1 MGNTGPLVTP
11 IAKDTAAP
19 AAVREAIARLMMEYV
34 HAIDNDQV
42 ERWPEFFTDPCLY
55 RIVPRRDYEENRPI
69 GVWSCDS
76 RGMLQDRV
84 SSLREVNVY
93 EPHAY
98 RHVIG
103 PTEILEQRD
112 GLWHTQ
118 TSYLLARIMQ
128 DGDTQLF
135 STGRY
140 LDAIA
145 VAGDSAR
152 FASRIV
158 VTDSWRYDML
168 IVIPI

>member
-1 MGNTGPLVTP
+1 MGDTGVVLTSMTGNPVVPT
-11 IAKDTAAP
+11 
-19 AAVREAIARLMMEYV
+19 AVREAIARLMMEYV
-34 HAIDNDQV
+34 HAIDDDQV
-42 ERWPEFFTDPCLY
+42 ERWPAFFTDPCLY

-69 GVWSCDS
+69 GVWHCDS
-76 RGMLQDRV
+76 RGMLEDRV
-84 SSLREVNVY
+84 SSLREVNVF

-103 PTEILEQRD
+103 PTEILEHKD

-140 LDAIA
+140 VDAIA
-145 VAGDSAR
+145 LDGSEAR

>member
-1 MGNTGPLVTP
+1 MGDTGAILTS
-11 IAKDTAAP
+11 IAGNATVP
-19 AAVREAIARLMMEYV
+19 AAAREAIARLMMDYV

-42 ERWPEFFTDPCLY
+42 ERWPDFFTDPCLY
-55 RIVPRRDYEENRPI
+55 RIVSRRDYEENRPI
-69 GVWSCDS
+69 GVWYCDS

-93 EPHAY
+93 EPHTY

-103 PTEILEQRD
+103 PTEILEFRD

-145 VAGDSAR
+145 VADGGAR
-152 FASRIV
+152 FSTRIV

>member
-1 MGNTGPLVTP
+1 MKRDAIVSMP
-11 IAKDTAAP
+11 KDAGAP

-34 HAIDNDQV
+34 HAIDNDEV
-42 ERWPEFFTDPCLY
+42 ERWPQFFTDPCLY
-55 RIVPRRDYEENRPI
+55 RIVSRRDHEENRPI
-69 GVWSCDS
+69 GVWHCDT
-76 RGMLQDRV
+76 RGMLEDRV
-84 SSLREVNVY
+84 SALREVNVFG
-93 EPHAY
+93 PHAY

-103 PTEILEQRD
+103 PTEILEHRD

-135 STGRY
+135 SSGRY

-145 VAGDSAR
+145 VAGESAR
-152 FASRIV
+152 FSSRIV